1 MDLILLQELQAV
13 DSRQN
18 HLWDTIHCLLFQS
31 KNLRHVKKIKLVE
44 CQKLTSLFS
53 LSIVATM
60 LLEELRLKRCHGLKH
75 IITDGRNGESQMNYG
90 SILPKLKL
98 LNVKDCSQ
106 LIYVLGEY
114 HQEIHL
120 SALDV
125 FPALEELYFSNMPN
139 IKTICQNNVQ
149 PRWSAMQK
157 LHLIECPQFSITTIS
172 DFMVYSDESH
182 VDQLPTSKVHHFFFL
197 ILSFI
202 NLHVVC

>member
-1 MDLILLQELQAV
+1 MDWILLQELQAV

-18 HLWDTIHCLLFQS
+18 QLLDTIHCLLFQS
-31 KNLRHVKKIKLVE
+31 KNLCHVKKIKLVE

-60 LLEELRLKRCHGLKH
+60 LLEELRLEGCHGLKH

-106 LIYVLGEY
+106 LIYVIGEY
-114 HQEIHL
+114 HQENHS

-125 FPALEELYFSNMPN
+125 FSALEELCLSNMPN
-139 IKTICQNNVQ
+139 IKTICQNNDL
-149 PRWSAMQK
+149 PWWSALQK
-157 LHLIECPQFSITTIS
+157 LELIECPQFSITTIS
-172 DFMVYSDESH
+172 DFKVYSDESH
-182 VDQLPTSKVHHFFFL
+182 LDQLLTTKVHDFFF
-197 ILSFI
+197 
-202 NLHVVC
+202 